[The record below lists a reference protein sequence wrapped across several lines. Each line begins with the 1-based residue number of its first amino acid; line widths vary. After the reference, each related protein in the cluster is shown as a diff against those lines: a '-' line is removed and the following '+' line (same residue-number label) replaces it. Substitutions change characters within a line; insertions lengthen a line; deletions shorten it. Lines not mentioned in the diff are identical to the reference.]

1 MLSSW
6 NESMYT
12 NRTPSRNCL
21 ERVTRDLADFHADP
35 PPGVFMAP
43 EEDNMTVV
51 HAIVTGAAGTSYQGG
66 FFHLLMKCTNSYPMS
81 PPQVRF
87 MTTDGGRVW
96 FSPHI
101 TSNGHICL
109 SLLGTYTGQPWTP
122 AHNLSSVALS
132 IQSMLDDR
140 INCVDASF
148 EHVITGFWGSARWKS
163 IRYNTLRVA
172 VCGTIESCLEE
183 SCPFPAVLRDRL
195 LAKFAED
202 FEMYETAAKNEL
214 ANNQG
219 GILSWFGAENK
230 YQTLLARLQKL
241 KERVQERNGT
251 STVAAAPDR
260 SSV

>member
-1 MLSSW
+1 MLQSW

-12 NRTPSRNCL
+12 NLTPSRKCL
-21 ERVTRDLADFHADP
+21 ERVTRDLAEYHADP

-43 EEDNMTVV
+43 EEDNVTTV
-51 HAIVTGAAGTSYQGG
+51 HAVVTGAAGTSYQGG

-87 MTTDGGRVW
+87 LTTDGGRVQ

-101 TSNGHICL
+101 SATGHICL
-109 SLLGTYTGQPWTP
+109 SLLGTMSGQPWTP

-132 IQSMLDDR
+132 IQSMLDDS
-140 INCVDASF
+140 INCVDAAF
-148 EHVITGFWGSARWKS
+148 EHVITGFWGSGRWKN
-163 IRYNTLRVA
+163 IRYDTLRVA
-172 VCGTIESCLEE
+172 VCGTIESCLED

-202 FEMYETAAKNEL
+202 FTKYETMAKEEL

-219 GILSWFGAENK
+219 GILAWFGAENK
-230 YQTLLARLQKL
+230 YETLLTRLQKL
-241 KERVQERNGT
+241 KEGVDERNGANNG
-251 STVAAAPDR
+251 AAA
-260 SSV
+260 S